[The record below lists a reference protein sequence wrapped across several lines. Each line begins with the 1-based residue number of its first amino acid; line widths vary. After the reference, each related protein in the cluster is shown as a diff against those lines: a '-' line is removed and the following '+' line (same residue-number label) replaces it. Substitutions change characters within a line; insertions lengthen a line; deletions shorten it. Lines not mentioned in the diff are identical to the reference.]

1 MILRATSFRLR
12 RTMIV
17 LGKAHPQKELG
28 SRTCAYQSQS
38 INLSIYQSINQSIL
52 ARLVTVMQNGLGY
65 S

>member
-28 SRTCAYQSQS
+28 SRERAL
-38 INLSIYQSINQSIL
+38 IKVNQSINQSI
-52 ARLVTVMQNGLGY
+52 NPF
-65 S
+65 